1 MSGKTFSL
9 SKEAAIQAR
18 GWRIVDAAGIP
29 LGILASH
36 VASLIRG
43 KNKPIFTPHVDCGDF
58 VIVLNAEKIALSG
71 RKADNKMYHHHTGF
85 LGGLKSVSA
94 GTMRQNNPE
103 RLIETAVAGM
113 LPKGALGHQ
122 MIKKLKVA
130 RGGAHP
136 HGAHKPVPYEIK
148 LSGAST

>member
-1 MSGKTFSL
+1 MSSKTFSL

-18 GWRIVDAAGIP
+18 GWRIVDATGIP

-43 KNKPIFTPHVDCGDF
+43 KNKPVFTPHVDCGDY
-58 VIVLNAEKIALSG
+58 VIVVNAERVALSG
-71 RKADNKMYHHHTGF
+71 KKAELKMYHHHTGF
-85 LGGLKSVSA
+85 LGGLKSISA
-94 GTMRQNNPE
+94 GTLREKNPE
-103 RLIETAVAGM
+103 KLIATAVSGM

-122 MIKKLKVA
+122 MVKKLKVE
-130 RGGAHP
+130 RGAVHP

-148 LSGAST
+148 LGGAAN